1 MAIFGSFAHNAML
14 MSRCSGAAFV
24 WLDKQEVRVC
34 DSVCMF
40 VFLVNEEW
48 TWAWFGSTVICVW
61 RGGIGA
67 LPSALRWLLS
77 FSLPSIVY

>member
-34 DSVCMF
+34 NSVCVF

-48 TWAWFGSTVICVW
+48 TWAWFGSTVY
-61 RGGIGA
+61 GA
-67 LPSALRWLLS
+67 
-77 FSLPSIVY
+77 VV